1 LISPFLAGHCPGG
14 GSRVTET
21 GIKALAAFRAM
32 EADAAAAI
40 AAGVAAFQ
48 DLLADGEES
57 AEPR

>member
-1 LISPFLAGHCPGG
+1 
-14 GSRVTET
+14 V
-21 GIKALAAFRAM
+21 
-32 EADAAAAI
+32 AAI

>member
-1 LISPFLAGHCPGG
+1 
-14 GSRVTET
+14 VTET
-21 GIKALAAFRAM
+21 VIKALAAFRAM